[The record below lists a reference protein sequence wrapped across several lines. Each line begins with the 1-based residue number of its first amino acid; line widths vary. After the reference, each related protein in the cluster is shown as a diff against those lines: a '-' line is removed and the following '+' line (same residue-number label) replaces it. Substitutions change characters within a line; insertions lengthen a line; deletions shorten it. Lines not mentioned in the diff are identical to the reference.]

1 MNLYKSNIL
10 AILTLACTIPMHADE
25 LSELISA
32 ISDRNE
38 MEILV
43 SNVTSTHNKNKH
55 ENFISYELD
64 SGYINE
70 IANAMTEAGAFSFI
84 LNTVS
89 HSNKT
94 TKQNYSTSYRQW
106 MTNPLITTKG
116 FFRPVPGIVTS
127 NFGWRSE
134 FNRMHHGVDLR
145 LNIGD
150 TVRAAMTGTVKKVGF
165 DAKGY
170 GHYVVLTH
178 PDGMETLYGH
188 LQYATA
194 FAGQMIQIGTP
205 LGIGGNTG
213 NSTGPHLH
221 FEARLNGV
229 AIDPT
234 MIFNFGNGSYEDY
247 TEKTQSISEN
257 NQINAAL
264 GINHSLT
271 SRRTYVVRQGD
282 TPVTVAQRAGISVM
296 RLCQLNMISDNEPLE
311 VGRMLKLK

>member
-1 MNLYKSNIL
+1 MKLTKFKLL
-10 AILTLACTIPMHADE
+10 AIISLACVGTTHADE
-25 LSELISA
+25 LSDLISA
-32 ISDRNE
+32 VANRND
-38 MEILV
+38 MATLV
-43 SNVTSTHNKNKH
+43 TTVTSSTVQPNGMSSVSHKLN
-55 ENFISYELD
+55 
-64 SGYINE
+64 SGYLND
-70 IANAMTEAGAFSFI
+70 IADVMTEDGALDFI
-84 LNTVS
+84 LNTVN
-89 HSNKT
+89 HQNAP
-94 TKQNYSTSYRQW
+94 KQNYSTSYRQW

-205 LGIGGNTG
+205 VGIGGNTG

-234 MIFNFGNGSYEDY
+234 MIFNFNNGSYEDY
-247 TEKTQSISEN
+247 TDKTQNISEK
-257 NQINAAL
+257 NQINTAL

>member
-1 MNLYKSNIL
+1 MKLTKFKLL
-10 AILTLACTIPMHADE
+10 AIISLACVVPTHADE
-25 LSELISA
+25 LSDLISA
-32 ISDRNE
+32 VASRND
-38 MEILV
+38 MATLV
-43 SNVTSTHNKNKH
+43 TTVTSSMVQPNGMSSASHKLN
-55 ENFISYELD
+55 
-64 SGYINE
+64 SGYLND
-70 IANAMTEAGAFSFI
+70 IADVMTEDGALDFI
-84 LNTVS
+84 LNTVN
-89 HSNKT
+89 HKNAP
-94 TKQNYSTSYRQW
+94 KQNYSTSYRQW

-205 LGIGGNTG
+205 VGIGGNTG

-234 MIFNFGNGSYEDY
+234 MIFNFGNGSYENY

-257 NQINAAL
+257 NQINTTL